1 MVLLRTVAA
10 IHPLRSTEDPGLVT
24 DQSSEDEEDHEET
37 TENRGAEDVT
47 VADRGH
53 RHQSEIDAL
62 PVRQPVNVLEVV
74 KRIARVF
81 HLQTQH
87 IRFQ

>member
-1 MVLLRTVAA
+1 MTRL
-10 IHPLRSTEDPGLVT
+10 ELVT

-37 TENRGAEDVT
+37 TKNCGAEDVT
-47 VADRGH
+47 IANRGH
-53 RHQSEIDAL
+53 RHQSEVDAL

-81 HLQTQH
+81 HLQTEH
-87 IRFQ
+87 RIFQ